1 MNLLLKK
8 GQDEFKSKADW
19 YNLHVLNGFIY
30 DEDLGRKEQIS
41 KSPLLSTL
49 FILNV
54 YGVYSKKGAKG
65 WLCGPLEDVE
75 IFNQKRGKKGHE
87 LNVFG
92 IVLGN
97 YKENGCHTIS
107 DDGKSQ
113 IRLYVSKPKV
123 PSLYKSDLY
132 KYTIDKDVIQNF
144 KRTLSSLEATLA
156 HELEHAWNNNNGER
170 FSGEYIGF
178 SSFRQEIKAVFPF
191 MHGITSYSIDPDE
204 LEARYS
210 NAYTKWRKSYKNGNR
225 ESLLTIY
232 CKGTWADSFDE
243 ICKRVN
249 TFMNKIVTDP
259 NNSQYCGSLNVLY
272 QFFVFL
278 GSKDAVKHNL
288 KVDRKRKKY
297 EEMRE
302 TYADEIE
309 VARKV
314 IPNLQK
320 ACQYL
325 VQFKDKLS
333 QDMIKPWLD
342 YLDEK
347 LNEHGSVKA
356 LIDNYVTTDAFLKDV
371 KKFIKKEEQEA

>member
-1 MNLLLKK
+1 M
-8 GQDEFKSKADW
+8 
-19 YNLHVLNGFIY
+19 
-30 DEDLGRKEQIS
+30 
-41 KSPLLSTL
+41 
-49 FILNV
+49 
-54 YGVYSKKGAKG
+54 
-65 WLCGPLEDVE
+65 
-75 IFNQKRGKKGHE
+75 
-87 LNVFG
+87 
-92 IVLGN
+92 
-97 YKENGCHTIS
+97 
-107 DDGKSQ
+107 
-113 IRLYVSKPKV
+113 
-123 PSLYKSDLY
+123 
-132 KYTIDKDVIQNF
+132 
-144 KRTLSSLEATLA
+144 A

-232 CKGTWADSFDE
+232 CKGTWGDSFDE

-249 TFMNKIVTDP
+249 TYMNKIVTDP
-259 NNSQYCGSLNVLY
+259 NNSQYCGSLNILY

-309 VARKV
+309 VAKKV

-356 LIDNYVTTDAFLKDV
+356 LIDNYVSTDAFLKDV